1 MILAGI
7 DLAWKS
13 DKNTTAAAF
22 GDLKGT
28 NLEETQIYSALNSL
42 QEVKNVI
49 QSHETL
55 RGIAIDAPLIINNKS
70 GQRDC
75 EKQLGHDYGARG
87 ASCHSSNL
95 TKYTDP
101 GSVELSQFLKDHGYS
116 HLRNAAKG
124 KFQIECYPHPA
135 IIEMFGLTSRLLY
148 KKGKVSE
155 KKLGQ
160 KKLAGYIKA
169 LGNSGVISLTM
180 AHEHNQC
187 LEDKYIDSLSGMSLK
202 TNEDVLDSIICLYI
216 AALFAT
222 SSPHKTYGR
231 VEDGYIYVPTQTC
244 IATS

>member
-22 GDLKGT
+22 GELDGT
-28 NLEETQIYSALNSL
+28 NLEVTHIYSALSSL
-42 QEVKNVI
+42 PEVKNVI
-49 QSHETL
+49 QSHHAL

-75 EKQLGHDYGARG
+75 ERQLSQDYGARG

-95 TKYTDP
+95 TKYSNHS
-101 GSVELSQFLKDHGYS
+101 SVELSQFLKDHGYT
-116 HLRNAAKG
+116 HLRNTVKG

-135 IIEMFGLTSRLLY
+135 IIEMFGLTYRLPY
-148 KKGKVSE
+148 KKGRVLD
-155 KKLGQ
+155 KKQGQ
-160 KKLAGYIKA
+160 IQLAGYIKG
-169 LGNSGVISLTM
+169 LGNSGVISLIITGKC
-180 AHEHNQC
+180 NPY
-187 LEDKYIDSLSGMSLK
+187 LEDKYIDSLAGMSLK

-216 AALFAT
+216 AALFVT

-231 VEDGYIYVPTQTC
+231 VADGYIYVPKKICNLQ
-244 IATS
+244 